1 METETTTRPEVQSIV
16 LASFWS
22 RKDADRCRD
31 AAHEQ
36 FMPVTNA
43 FEVVEDHGRSSVV
56 CRMGVHGV
64 PNRLRPEIYESYRL
78 FCTAFWLGSQR

>member
-1 METETTTRPEVQSIV
+1 MSNHSPF
-16 LASFWS
+16 ASWAQLLDHV
-22 RKDADRCRD
+22 RKGK
-31 AAHEQ
+31 
-36 FMPVTNA
+36 PVSYVTNA

-78 FCTAFWLGSQR
+78 FCTAFWLGNQR